1 MNLAF
6 VRYFLAVV
14 DSGSFTT
21 AAERCHVTQPTLSAG
36 IARLEHEM
44 GAKLF
49 DRGRRAAL
57 SSAGHRLLP
66 HARTMLDTW
75 QAARAESR
83 SSRRP
88 RMLRVAIG
96 STVPTAAAMPW
107 MASAQRRAGI
117 ELGGVELEIA
127 EGTAEAVAERWRRG
141 RCDMALF
148 ATRVPLTAPN
158 SASLWREPYVLA
170 AATSHRVA
178 TRDHWSVADLAD
190 TAFVLRAGCEA
201 HAEAERL
208 FASHGVRPRAVL
220 RSADE
225 ERCALAVLEGLGAS
239 LMPRSLLRPG
249 LAAAAIRE
257 VELERRVVLAWREAA
272 DGELVAGF
280 REAALAHPWPGRNGV
295 RDDRLA
301 YAR

>member
-1 MNLAF
+1 VSLAF
-6 VRYFLAVV
+6 VRYFVAVV
-14 DSGSFTT
+14 DAGSFTA
-21 AAERCHVTQPTLSAG
+21 AAECCHVTQPTLSAG
-36 IARLEHEM
+36 IARLEDEM

-66 HARTMLDTW
+66 HARTMLETW
-75 QAARAESR
+75 QTARADSR

-88 RMLRVAIG
+88 RLLRVAIG
-96 STVPTAAAMPW
+96 STVPIAAAMQW
-107 MASAQRRAGI
+107 LTSVQRRA
-117 ELGGVELEIA
+117 GVELEIA
-127 EGTAEAVAERWRRG
+127 EGTAEAVGERWRRG
-141 RCDMALF
+141 RCDIALF
-148 ATRVPLTAPN
+148 ASRVSTVAPN
-158 SASLWREPYVLA
+158 IVLLWREPYVLA
-170 AATSHRVA
+170 AAATHRVA

-225 ERCALAVLEGLGAS
+225 ERCALAVLEGLGVS

-249 LAAAAIRE
+249 MAAAAIRE
-257 VELERRVVLAWREAA
+257 VELERRVVLAWRDEV
-272 DGELVAGF
+272 DGEVVAAF
-280 REAALAHPWPGRNGV
+280 REAAVAHPWPGLSSM
-295 RDDRLA
+295 RDDRLT
-301 YAR
+301 YVR

>member
-1 MNLAF
+1 VNLVF
-6 VRYFLAVV
+6 VRYFVAVV
-14 DSGSFTT
+14 DTGSFTA

-36 IARLEHEM
+36 IARLEDEM

-49 DRGRRAAL
+49 DRGRRSAL

-66 HARTMLDTW
+66 HARTMLETW

-88 RMLRVAIG
+88 RLLRVAVG
-96 STVPTAAAMPW
+96 STVPIGAALQW
-107 MASAQRRAGI
+107 LASAQRRA
-117 ELGGVELEIA
+117 GVELEIA
-127 EGTAEAVAERWRRG
+127 EGTAEAIAERWRRS
-141 RCDMALF
+141 RCDLALF

-158 SASLWREPYVLA
+158 SVSLWREPYVLA
-170 AATSHRVA
+170 AANSHRVA

-208 FASHGVRPRAVL
+208 FATHGVRPRAVL

-225 ERCALAVLEGLGAS
+225 ERCALAVLEGLGVS

-272 DGELVAGF
+272 DSELVAGF
-280 REAALAHPWPGRNGV
+280 REAGLAHPWPGRSGT

-301 YAR
+301 YVR